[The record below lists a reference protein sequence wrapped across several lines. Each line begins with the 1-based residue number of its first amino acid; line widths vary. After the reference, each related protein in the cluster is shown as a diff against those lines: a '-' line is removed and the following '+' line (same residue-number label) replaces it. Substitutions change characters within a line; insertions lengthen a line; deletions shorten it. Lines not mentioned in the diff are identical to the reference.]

1 LKLKKNDGSVH
12 VDGGSHGIITRVQ
25 PVQDEIFESGWSYDS
40 EGVLRVLWGSG
51 GSTKSMLL

>member
-1 LKLKKNDGSVH
+1 